1 MIFDCIHANLRS
13 QATASRRD
21 DYAEH
26 GAILHRS
33 NRQVAREKDAPDDT
47 RQRPHGRR
55 GMNQPTAQINR
66 RVLIVDDS
74 PSIHG
79 DFAKILCPLVPAD
92 DGLGET
98 ENLLF
103 GTPSATPSQHF
114 ELDSAFQGREALEK
128 LEAALAENRPYAMA
142 FIDMRMP
149 PGWDGLET
157 IERLWQVDPKLQV
170 ALCTAYSDYSW
181 EDIDQRL
188 ALNDRL
194 LILKKPFDAIEIR
207 QMASALTVKWQ
218 MTEDAELKM
227 NQLEQ
232 AVQERTRELS
242 DANMI
247 VQNSPTILYRLRGDP
262 SFALMYISHNI
273 TRYGHVAADLLRS
286 PNWAQELIHPD
297 DQASVDAAMARVLDR
312 HASGA
317 SIEFR
322 LRTGQGTWRWVENRY
337 IPVRDDDGRLLE
349 VEGIILDITERRVA
363 EEKLALLARSD
374 GLTGLANRA
383 TLIERLHQAFAAARR
398 GAAPFAVFYLDLDHF
413 KRINDTLGHPVG
425 DLLLQEV
432 ARRIKSGVRE
442 SDVVARLGGDE
453 FAILQLDVSDPTQS
467 AAMAANI
474 RDTLLAPY
482 NLAGNALHI
491 SVSIGISSYS
501 ELSLDADSLLGQA
514 DMALYRAKEMGRNQY
529 HFHSEDIS
537 REVAERMTLV
547 DELTSALQGNQ
558 LLLHYAPEI
567 DLHSGRIL
575 GMEAQILWQ
584 HPRLGLLPA
593 SAFVPIA
600 EKTGA
605 IIPLGRWVLNH
616 ACHQMHLWRND
627 GVAPPVM
634 AIKISLAQL
643 KSGPELIYDVLRTT
657 ARWELAP
664 WDLRFDVTEATLAQ
678 TKWTHNDA
686 LPRLRELGVAIAID
700 DFGTEY
706 SSFDYL
712 KTYRVNHLKLAQ
724 SFIASAS
731 QDVAGAN
738 ALRAIVNFARDLD
751 IGIIAEGQTPLNRP
765 DVPRAEA
772 PLPSAQGLY
781 FSEAVS
787 AEQAGRLLRDVPR
800 AAPSP
805 KEDEA

>member
-1 MIFDCIHANLRS
+1 MNLP
-13 QATASRRD
+13 
-21 DYAEH
+21 
-26 GAILHRS
+26 L
-33 NRQVAREKDAPDDT
+33 ARV
-47 RQRPHGRR
+47 
-55 GMNQPTAQINR
+55 NR

-74 PSIHG
+74 PAIHG
-79 DFAKILCPLVPAD
+79 DFAKILCPAIAVD
-92 DGLGET
+92 NGLGAT

-103 GTPSATPSQHF
+103 GTPSTAQTPSF
-114 ELDSAFQGREALEK
+114 ELDSAFQGREALDK
-128 LEAALAENRPYAMA
+128 LEAALAQNRPYAMA

-218 MTEDAELKM
+218 MTEDAELKLSR
-227 NQLEQ
+227 LEQ

-273 TRYGHVAADLLRS
+273 TRYGHVAADLVGS
-286 PNWAQELIHPD
+286 ASWAQTLIHPD

-337 IPVRDDDGRLLE
+337 IPVRDHDGRLLE
-349 VEGIILDITERRVA
+349 VEGIILDITERRLV

-432 ARRIKSGVRE
+432 ARRIRTGVRE
-442 SDVVARLGGDE
+442 NDVVARLGGDE
-453 FAILQLDVSDPTQS
+453 FAILQMDVSDPTRS
-467 AAMAANI
+467 AAMAANL
-474 RDTLLAPY
+474 RDKLLTPY
-482 NLAGNALHI
+482 HLAGNALHI

-501 ELSLDADSLLGQA
+501 ASSLDADSLLSQA

-529 HFHSEDIS
+529 HFHSEAIS
-537 REVAERMTLV
+537 LEVAERMALV
-547 DELTSALQGNQ
+547 GELMTALEGDELQ
-558 LLLHYAPEI
+558 LHYAPEM
-567 DLHSGRIL
+567 DRHSGRIL

-593 SAFVPIA
+593 SAFVPTA
-600 EKTGA
+600 ERTGA
-605 IIPLGRWVLNH
+605 IIPLGRWVLDR
-616 ACHQMHLWRND
+616 ACRQMQQWRD
-627 GVAPPVM
+627 EGVAPPVM
-634 AIKISLAQL
+634 AIKLSLAQL

-678 TKWTHNDA
+678 TKWTHNDV
-686 LPRLRELGVAIAID
+686 LPRLRELGVTIAID

-724 SFIASAS
+724 SFIDSAT
-731 QDVAGAN
+731 QDAAGAN

-751 IGIIAEGQTPLNRP
+751 IGIIAEGQPSADQP
-765 DVPRAEA
+765 VVPPVA

-781 FSEAVS
+781 FSAAVS
-787 AEQAGRLLRDVPR
+787 PEQAGRLLRDDR
-800 AAPSP
+800 QLAPP
-805 KEDEA
+805 AQEDEA